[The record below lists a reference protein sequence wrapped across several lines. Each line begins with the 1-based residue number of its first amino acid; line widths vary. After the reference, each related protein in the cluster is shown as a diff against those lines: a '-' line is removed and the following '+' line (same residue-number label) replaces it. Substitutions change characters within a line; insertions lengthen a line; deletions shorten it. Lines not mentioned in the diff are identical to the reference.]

1 MCIKKDVTSIIPL
14 RITGAIIR
22 EMYCIV
28 KKRAVLKKNLILD
41 RFTLERKLPKRYGRT
56 LKSGQRKPN
65 LDESKTSFVSP
76 NKHTEMYLL
85 GRKEV

>member
-1 MCIKKDVTSIIPL
+1 
-14 RITGAIIR
+14 
-22 EMYCIV
+22 MYCIV
-28 KKRAVLKKNLILD
+28 KKRAVLKRNLIPD
-41 RFTLERKLPKRYGRT
+41 RFALERKLPKRYRRT

-85 GRKEV
+85 SRMEVLEREKKKAIVIPTFKAACFI